1 MTTKLTLSVDER
13 VVAKAKRYAKR
24 KKLSLSGIVTK
35 VLEELVAAEENL
47 EQEQKDYSPAIRS
60 LMGIIS
66 LPEDFDVKEERYK
79 YLLKKYGYNDSPD
92 FH

>member
-35 VLEELVAAEENL
+35 VLKDLVDTEEEMD
-47 EQEQKDYSPAIRS
+47 QKQKNYSPTISS
-60 LMGIIS
+60 LFGIVS
-66 LPEDFDVKEERYK
+66 LPEDFDIKEERYK
-79 YLLKKYGYNDSPD
+79 YLLKKYGQNDSPD
-92 FH
+92 LY

>member
-13 VVAKAKRYAKR
+13 VVARAKRYAKR
-24 KKLSLSGIVTK
+24 KKVSLSGIVTK
-35 VLEELVAAEENL
+35 VLEEMVAAEEAL
-47 EQEQKDYSPAIRS
+47 EQEQKAYSPAVSS

-66 LPEDFDVKEERYK
+66 IPEGFDVKEERYK
-79 YLLKKYGYNDSPD
+79 YLLKKYGHTDSPD

>member
-24 KKLSLSGIVTK
+24 KKISLSGIVTK
-35 VLEELVAAEENL
+35 ALEELVANEEDL
-47 EQEQKDYSPAIRS
+47 EREQEKYSPVVRS

-66 LPEDFDVKEERYK
+66 LPDDFDLKEERYH
-79 YLLKKYGYNDSPD
+79 YLLKKHG
-92 FH
+92 